1 MRIPQHIKNIVF
13 DLGGVLCGLDAERCI
28 RAFHQIGADEVAVY
42 VKEHRVE
49 DLFLQSELGYITTE
63 QFCDEVRRITQR
75 PLEDEQIV
83 WAWNELLTGITDERW
98 QAVLRLA
105 KDYRLFILSNTN
117 EMHWGKWLLEERE
130 SEGTKESVFE
140 KCFLSYELHLAK
152 PSREIFEAVLQ
163 QADIK
168 AEETLFIDD
177 SLVNCQAAEA
187 LGIHTYYNKHINDWI
202 AREQVATIGFFDG
215 VHRGHRYLIDQMI
228 AVAKEA
234 EMESTVITFD
244 RHPRQ
249 VLHSD
254 YQPQMLSTFEE
265 KKALLAQTPADH
277 IEVLPFDEQL
287 AALSAREF
295 MDEVLRKRLNVRKLV
310 IGYDNRFGHNR
321 SESFEDYVRYG
332 QELGIEVIQAM
343 PLGEQTQI
351 SSSYIRACLLV
362 GNVNGANEALGY
374 AYSLTGTVTEG
385 FHEGRKIGFPTANLN
400 TDETGKLVPAPGVYA
415 VHVQLENEQHLRL
428 AMMNIGTR
436 PTYDGHMQTLEVH
449 IFDFNGDIYGQQLR
463 VLFDRRIRNE
473 MKFSSPQEL
482 AKQLEKDKEE
492 VRRIYA

>member
-1 MRIPQHIKNIVF
+1 MDITKN
-13 DLGGVLCGLDAERCI
+13 
-28 RAFHQIGADEVAVY
+28 
-42 VKEHRVE
+42 
-49 DLFLQSELGYITTE
+49 
-63 QFCDEVRRITQR
+63 
-75 PLEDEQIV
+75 P
-83 WAWNELLTGITDERW
+83 
-98 QAVLRLA
+98 
-105 KDYRLFILSNTN
+105 
-117 EMHWGKWLLEERE
+117 
-130 SEGTKESVFE
+130 
-140 KCFLSYELHLAK
+140 
-152 PSREIFEAVLQ
+152 
-163 QADIK
+163 
-168 AEETLFIDD
+168 
-177 SLVNCQAAEA
+177 
-187 LGIHTYYNKHINDWI
+187 
-202 AREQVATIGFFDG
+202 QVATIGFFDG

-228 AVAKEA
+228 TVAKEA
-234 EMESTVITFD
+234 DMESTVITFD

-265 KKALLAQTPADH
+265 KKALLENTPANH
-277 IEVLPFDEQL
+277 IEILTFDEQL
-287 AALSAREF
+287 AALSARDF
-295 MDEVLRKRLNVRKLV
+295 MEQVLRNRLNVCKLV

-321 SESFEDYVRYG
+321 SEGFEDYVRYG

-343 PLGEQTQI
+343 PLSEPDKEAI

-362 GNVNGANEALGY
+362 GNVWGANEALGY
-374 AYSLTGTVTEG
+374 AYSLTGRVIEG

-400 TDETGKLVPAPGVYA
+400 TDEIGKLVPASGVYA

-428 AMMNIGTR
+428 AMMNIGMR

-463 VLFDRRIRNE
+463 VVFDRRIRNE